1 LDATTPGNS
10 RALGEAIV
18 GSGPRRKEIE
28 VATTTSPRRPSAVDQ
43 VGYEDLYARWERSN
57 WRATEIDF
65 TEDRRQWHEEFSD
78 LQRRAALWNYS
89 LFFYGEDSVT
99 DNLSPY
105 IDAAP
110 REEQK
115 YFLATQQVDEARH
128 AVFFSRF
135 FREVADAGAGGDI
148 ATALSTTGPELTW
161 GFRKVFDRLD
171 RMADELRADPSPP
184 RLAAAVTL
192 YHIIVEA
199 TLAQPGQHFIQ
210 SYLEAEDYLPG
221 FRAGMHNVALDEQR
235 HIAFGVKLLSELI
248 AQDPDCKEA
257 VIELLREV
265 IPWTVGVL
273 VPPNWDRRY
282 TECFGF
288 TLEEIG
294 AEGLRSTESK
304 LRAAGLTRE
313 EIQRGVSLPLELP
326 VEELV
331 SRSLRL
337 AQANVIGEKTGPAS
351 RDPELIAWMFEN
363 LAVAV
368 DVRRVD
374 GAPMTVQWDFSDTDP
389 WHIRVE
395 NGSSRAQR
403 GPATQPDVTLSCTWE
418 DWTRVMAGHADPRRL
433 LLRGRI
439 RPRGKLRV
447 LMRVGK
453 LFGR

>member
-1 LDATTPGNS
+1 
-10 RALGEAIV
+10 
-18 GSGPRRKEIE
+18 
-28 VATTTSPRRPSAVDQ
+28 VATTTTGRRPGALDQ
-43 VGYEDLYARWERSN
+43 IGYEDLYARWERGN

-65 TEDRRQWHEEFSD
+65 TEDRRQWREEFSE

-115 YFLATQQVDEARH
+115 YFLATQQADEARH

-148 ATALSTTGPELTW
+148 AAALGTTMPELTW

-171 RMADELRADPSPP
+171 RMADELRADRSLP

-210 SYLEAEDYLPG
+210 SYLEREDYLPG
-221 FRAGMHNVALDEQR
+221 FRSGMKNVALDEQR
-235 HIAFGVKLLSELI
+235 HIAFGVKLLADLI
-248 AQDPDCKEA
+248 DQDPECKEA
-257 VIELLREV
+257 IIELLREV
-265 IPWTVGVL
+265 IPWTAAVL
-273 VPPNWDRRY
+273 VPPGWDRRY

-294 AEGLRSTESK
+294 ADGFRSIESK
-304 LRAAGLTRE
+304 LRTVGLSQD
-313 EIQRGVSLPLELP
+313 EIQRGISLPLELP

-331 SRSLRL
+331 RRSLRL
-337 AQANVIGEKTGPAS
+337 AQANVIGEKAGPAS
-351 RDPELIAWMFEN
+351 RDPELMGWMFDN
-363 LAVAV
+363 MAVAV

-374 GAPMTVQWDFSDTDP
+374 GASLTVQWDFSDTDP
-389 WHIRVE
+389 WYIRVE
-395 NGSSRAQR
+395 NGSTRAQR
-403 GPATQPDVTLSCTWE
+403 GRAPRPDVTLGCTWE
-418 DWTRVMAGHADPRRL
+418 DWTKVMAGHTDPRRL
-433 LLRGRI
+433 VLRGRI
-439 RPRGKLRV
+439 RPRGKLR
-447 LMRVGK
+447 LLLGLDK